1 MNANPLNVSTTSD
14 ASEAIELTDAQSSAL
29 NLGCDLIAPTWPL
42 DQMIAVNPW
51 WELRQRTFKKAS
63 ADLAALS
70 QVTCLPSKS
79 YFKGLWMDEIS
90 PQCLLQAIDESGLET
105 DLDECESHLLSSDE
119 VAHWHNISDLM
130 DSGRDRQHRMAWRD
144 EITHQISQFCALY
157 FNDSELC
164 SQSSYGSEGLYLSWL
179 KATQADEGIEIIMDE
194 DGLTEFF
201 NLLPHSPH
209 ELIARALSDFHV
221 SDEHASDYVH
231 ALLLDINGWASWVSY
246 LRWQDR
252 LNGDTN
258 DTMIEIL
265 AIRMAWEWVLWNY
278 QKNKNKSVF
287 GELKFLWLHQLT
299 KLPKLKS
306 SHIEAQQLT
315 WVWQRAA
322 EISYQSKLSEK
333 LKMPAPE
340 VEARPLVQAAFCIDV
355 RSEVMR
361 RALEA
366 QDSRIQT
373 FGFAGFF
380 GLPIEYQAP
389 GSGLVRPQLPGLLK
403 AQLRLKSIIRPESNE
418 KQHAKLNSK
427 ARWLEWGTAAPATF
441 SMVEASGLLY
451 AFKLLRNTVFPED
464 HKHPINDLDI
474 GEAWELTQ
482 DSQPL
487 TTQQKVELAGGILKA
502 MGLDKNLAQH
512 VLLVGHG
519 SQTCN
524 NAMAA
529 GLDCGACGGQTG
541 ELNVRILAHLL
552 NQPDIR
558 EGLVDQG
565 ITVPE
570 TTLFI
575 AALHNTTTDDVRCFD
590 IEDMDT
596 TVVKWLEGAAELSR
610 QERAGRLG
618 LTHLQGEAL
627 TKSIRGRAKDWSQ
640 VRPEWGLANNACF
653 IVAPRK
659 RTQHLDFEGR
669 SFLHD
674 YQYENDTDFS
684 LLTLIMTA
692 PMLVTNWINLQYYSS
707 VCDNYNYGSGNK
719 VLQNVVGGNIG
730 VFEGNGGD
738 LRIGLSMQSLHNG
751 EEWMHEPL
759 RLSVYIDAPQ
769 DAIADI
775 VQAHEPVKSLVQNEW
790 LFLFSWDRD
799 GNVCRYD
806 GEAWR

>member
-1 MNANPLNVSTTSD
+1 MNTNPLKTSD
-14 ASEAIELTDAQSSAL
+14 QVELTDLQRTQVET
-29 NLGCDLIAPTWPL
+29 GCSLIAPTWPL
-42 DQMIAVNPW
+42 DQIIAVNPW
-51 WELRQRTFKKAS
+51 WELRQRSFQKAS

-70 QVTCLPSKS
+70 QVTCLPSKT
-79 YFKGLWMDEIS
+79 YFRSRWMDQIT
-90 PQCLLQAIDESGLET
+90 PKHLQQAIDELGIDT
-105 DLDECESHLLSSDE
+105 NLDECESHLLSNDE
-119 VAHWHNISDLM
+119 VAHWHNISDLL
-130 DSGRDRQHRMAWRD
+130 DSGRDRQYKMAWRD
-144 EITHQISQFCALY
+144 EITHQVSQFCALY

-179 KATQADEGIEIIMDE
+179 KATHADLGIEIIMDE
-194 DGLTEFF
+194 DGLTEIFE
-201 NLLPHSPH
+201 LLPHSAE
-209 ELIARALSDFHV
+209 ELIAKALSDFHIKNEQV
-221 SDEHASDYVH
+221 ADYVH

-252 LNGDTN
+252 LNGETN
-258 DTMIEIL
+258 NTMIEIL
-265 AIRMAWEWVLWNY
+265 AIRMAWEWVLWTY
-278 QKNKNKSVF
+278 QKSEHKSVF
-287 GELKFLWLHQLT
+287 AELKFLWVHQLT
-299 KLPKLKS
+299 KLPELKA
-306 SHIEAQQLT
+306 SHVDAQKLT

-322 EISYQSKLSEK
+322 EISYQSKLNQQ

-340 VEARPLVQAAFCIDV
+340 VNDRPLVQAAFCIDV
-355 RSEVMR
+355 RSEVIR

-366 QDSRIQT
+366 QNSRIQT

-389 GSGLVRPQLPGLLK
+389 GSGLVRAQLPGLLK
-403 AQLRLKSIIRPESNE
+403 AKIRLTSIIKPENNE

-474 GEAWELTQ
+474 GQAWELTQ

-502 MGLDKNLAQH
+502 MGLDKNLAQQ

-524 NAMAA
+524 NSMAS

-541 ELNVRILAHLL
+541 ELNVRVLAHLL
-552 NQPDIR
+552 NQDDIR
-558 EGLVDQG
+558 EGLVEQG
-565 ITVPE
+565 ITIP
-570 TTLFI
+570 TTTQFV
-575 AALHNTTTDDVRCFD
+575 AALHNTTTDDIRVFD
-590 IEDMDT
+590 VEEMDQ
-596 TVVKWLEGAAELSR
+596 TVMKWLEGASELSR

-640 VRPEWGLANNACF
+640 VRPEWGLANNASF

-659 RTQHLDFEGR
+659 RTQHLNLEGR

-674 YQYENDTDFS
+674 YQSENDSDFS
-684 LLTLIMTA
+684 LLTVIMTA
-692 PMLVTNWINLQYYSS
+692 PMLVTNWINMQYYSS

-738 LRIGLSMQSLHNG
+738 LRIGMSMQSLHNG
-751 EEWMHEPL
+751 EDWMHEPL

-775 VQAHEPVKSLVQNEW
+775 VQAHEAVKNLVKNEW
-790 LFLFSWDRD
+790 LFLFSWDRK
-799 GNVCRYD
+799 GQICRYN
-806 GEAWR
+806 GESWSCIY